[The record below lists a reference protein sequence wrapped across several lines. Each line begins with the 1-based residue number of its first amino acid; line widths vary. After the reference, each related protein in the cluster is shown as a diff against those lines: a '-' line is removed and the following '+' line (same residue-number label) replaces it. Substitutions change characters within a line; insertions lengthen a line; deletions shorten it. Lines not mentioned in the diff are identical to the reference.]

1 MTSSDRQ
8 VDQASQT
15 GQANQTDRPDQ
26 TDRADQMPRQLPAQ
40 ISLIVAVFLTGL
52 FAGFFVTYEISVTRG
67 LAEVDDL
74 TYVETFQWI
83 NATVLNLEFF
93 VIFFVTV
100 PALVAALVLNR
111 GGERLPT
118 ALLASALVM
127 ALATVVITV
136 TGNVPLNNELAEYE
150 TLTPEIARTAR
161 VAFEEPWNRLNL
173 VRTLTA
179 VVAAVCVTVA
189 VVVRP
194 VR

>member
-8 VDQASQT
+8 ADETSHI
-15 GQANQTDRPDQ
+15 GQA
-26 TDRADQMPRQLPAQ
+26 DRAAHVDQMPRQLPAQ

-83 NATVLNLEFF
+83 NDTVLNLEFF

-100 PALVAALVLNR
+100 PSLVAALVLNR
-111 GGERLPT
+111 RGERLPT

-173 VRTLTA
+173 FRTLTA

-189 VVVRP
+189 AVVRR

>member
-150 TLTPEIARTAR
+150 TLTPEIASTAR